1 MTTLPLEEPL
11 LIETGVGEGLLDVEI
26 FDFFGSVFDAVIGDE
41 DKELDEAI
49 ELFFGSQ
56 EESITLKLESRQI
69 DAGLSLF

>member
-1 MTTLPLEEPL
+1 M